1 MLIIQQ
7 INAYHTMVVILLRG
21 IILIHYR
28 DGVFSFA
35 LKVIMLKILIG
46 LVQLIVIQDLL
57 IIFLE
62 NVLVNVLKANRL
74 TVTQILIH
82 V

>member
-1 MLIIQQ
+1 
-7 INAYHTMVVILLRG
+7 MVVILLRG